1 MCIYIHFDVSFL
13 GLKNRGI
20 KDSKYKLC
28 EPELV
33 HVVNLGGHSEAP
45 VHLWDIC
52 FWINLILLFE
62 RYLCTLHLIPRADT
76 GLFLE
81 VADQPLSVVHQLGLS
96 SETIICFFG
105 FQLWQPTSM
114 IPNRRVLS
122 MAAECHVVPAVSFS
136 PWVREELLH
145 IDCRLDKLN
154 LPPRAKPHL
163 LHLWRQGGRQ
173 CWPPLPPL
181 PPQSPAKIFVWNHQS
196 CKLHK

>member
-1 MCIYIHFDVSFL
+1 MSFI

-20 KDSKYKLC
+20 KDINC
-28 EPELV
+28 
-33 HVVNLGGHSEAP
+33 VNLNWSMWSTLVVTVRP
-45 VHLWDIC
+45 PCTWDIC
-52 FWINLILLFE
+52 FNLILLFE
-62 RYLCTLHLIPRADT
+62 RYLCTLHLVPRADT

-196 CKLHK
+196 CKLRK